1 MKKIVAGIIAPVD
14 AGKTTL
20 SEAMLYQSG
29 AIRQLGRVDRGSAH
43 LDPDQEEKRRGITI
57 FSHQTQLQT
66 KDLRLTL
73 LDTPGHVD
81 FAAQTEDVLRVLDYA
96 ILLVSATDG
105 VTGYTRTLWHLLD
118 RYHVPAFIFVNKCDG
133 LGANYEKTV
142 DQLQDLA
149 AGCLP
154 FDQGLTSELTEQVAM
169 QDDDVLEA
177 YLNNGQLDDDQ
188 VRSMIQHRQVFPI
201 YHGSALQDDG
211 VDRLLTGLREWTVE
225 DQKPTQFAA
234 RVFRISHDRQGNRL
248 TWLRVLGGQ
257 LKAKQELMDGE
268 KADQV
273 RVYDGAHFDIS
284 QEIPAGDCCAV
295 TGLSQTF
302 PGQGL
307 GNASDSGRPFFQPVM
322 AYTVTVDKDQVQKC
336 LTALKRL
343 ADEDPLL
350 DVIWNSELQE
360 IHVQVMGQVQL
371 EVLQQ
376 RLHDEFDMD
385 VQFTAGSILY
395 QETITRPVEGVG
407 HFEPLRHY
415 AEVHLLMEPGK
426 RGSGIHYEAHL
437 SGDVLDLSWQHQIL
451 VALRSKQH
459 RGVLIG
465 TPLTDVKITLIAG
478 KGNIVHTVGGDFREA
493 AWRAVRQ
500 GLMELRRAGACQL
513 LEPWYSFRLTVDQA
527 SVGHAL
533 TDIQRM
539 GGQVDAPQQDGSQT
553 VITGTA
559 PVSAMRDYAQQVRS
573 YTHGQGQLECVVD
586 GYRPCHDAQTIIDH
600 ADYDPVG
607 DLPNTPGSVFCA
619 HGAGYPVHWDD
630 VPSHM
635 HVPYASQVMED
646 FD

>member
-29 AIRQLGRVDRGSAH
+29 AIRQLGRVDRGNAH

-57 FSHQTQLQT
+57 FSHQAQLQT
-66 KDLRLTL
+66 QDLQLTL

-96 ILLVSATDG
+96 VLLVSATDG
-105 VTGYTRTLWHLLD
+105 VTGYTRTLWRLLD
-118 RYHVPAFIFVNKCDG
+118 RYQVPTMIFVNKCDG
-133 LGANYEKTV
+133 LGADYQGTL

-149 AGCLP
+149 GGCLA
-154 FDQGLTSELTEQVAM
+154 FDQGLTDELKEQVAM
-169 QDDDVLEA
+169 QDDDVLAA
-177 YLNNGQLDDDQ
+177 YLDSGQLGDDQ
-188 VRSMIQHRQVFPI
+188 VRAMIRQRLLFPV
-201 YHGSALQDDG
+201 YHGSALQGEG
-211 VDRLLTGLREWTVE
+211 VAQLLAGLSHWTVARSWSN
-225 DQKPTQFAA
+225 DFAA
-234 RVFRISHDRQGNRL
+234 RVFRISHDSQGNRL

-257 LKAKQELMDGE
+257 LKAKQELVDGE

-273 RVYDGAHFDIS
+273 RIYDGGHFDIS
-284 QEIPAGDCCAV
+284 QEIPAGGCCAV

-307 GNASDSGRPFFQPVM
+307 GNAHDSGRPFFQPVM
-322 AYTVTVDKDQVQKC
+322 SYTVVSGNDNVQQC
-336 LTALKRL
+336 LNALKRL

-350 DVIWNSELQE
+350 DVIWNQELQE
-360 IHVQVMGQVQL
+360 IRVQVMGQVQL

-376 RLHDEFDMD
+376 RLHDEAQID
-385 VQFTAGSILY
+385 VHFTSGSILY
-395 QETITRPVEGVG
+395 KETITQPVEGVG

-415 AEVHLLMEPGK
+415 AEVHLLMEPAK
-426 RGSGIHYEAHL
+426 RGSGLHYEAHL

-465 TPLTDVKITLIAG
+465 APLTDVKMTLVAG

-500 GLMELRRAGACQL
+500 GLMELRRVGACQL
-513 LEPWYSFRLTVDQA
+513 LEPWYSFRLTLDQQ

-539 GGQVDAPQQDGSQT
+539 GGQVDAPQQQGSQT

-586 GYRPCHDAQTIIDH
+586 GYRPCHDAKQVIEQ
-600 ADYDPVG
+600 ADYDPVS

-630 VPSHM
+630 VPAHM
-635 HVPYASQVMED
+635 HVPYASSVMKNH
-646 FD
+646 

>member
-20 SEAMLYQSG
+20 SEAMLFQSG
-29 AIRQLGRVDRGSAH
+29 AIRKLGRVDRGSAH
-43 LDPDQEEKRRGITI
+43 LDPDQEEKKRGITI
-57 FSHQTQLQT
+57 FSHQTQLKT
-66 KDLRLTL
+66 KDLQLTL

-96 ILLVSATDG
+96 VLLASATDG
-105 VTGYTRTLWHLLD
+105 VTGYSRTLGRLLK
-118 RYHVPAFIFVNKCDG
+118 RYDVPTFIFINKCDG
-133 LGANYEKTV
+133 MGADYEKTLA
-142 DQLQDLA
+142 QLQELS

-154 FDQGLTSELTEQVAM
+154 FDKGLTDDLMEQVAM
-169 QDDDVLEA
+169 QDDDALTS
-177 YLNNGQLDDDQ
+177 YLNNGHLSDDQ
-188 VRSMIQHRQVFPI
+188 VRTMIQKRQIFPV
-201 YHGSALQDDG
+201 YHGSALKDDG
-211 VDRLLTGLREWTVE
+211 VDQLLAGLGKWAVEHEWPK
-225 DQKPTQFAA
+225 DFAA
-234 RVFRISHDRQGNRL
+234 RVFRISHDQQGNRL

-257 LKAKQELMDGE
+257 LKAKQELLSGE

-273 RVYDGAHFDIS
+273 RVYDGGQFNIS
-284 QEIPAGDCCAV
+284 QEILAGGCCAV
-295 TGLSQTF
+295 TGLSNTF

-307 GNASDSGRPFFQPVM
+307 GKAQDSGRPFFQPVM
-322 AYTVTVDKDQVQKC
+322 AYTVVPAQDDVQNC
-336 LTALKRL
+336 LNALKRL

-350 DVIWNSELQE
+350 NVIWNQELQE
-360 IHVQVMGQVQL
+360 IRVQVMGQVQL

-376 RLHDEFDMD
+376 RLHDENGID
-385 VQFTAGSILY
+385 VQFTTGSILY

-415 AEVHLLMEPGK
+415 AEVHLLMEPAP

-451 VALRSKQH
+451 VALKSKQH

-465 TPLTDVKITLIAG
+465 APLTDVKVTLIAG

-500 GLMELRRAGACQL
+500 GLMELRQIGDCQL
-513 LEPWYSFRLTVDQA
+513 LEPWYSFRLTLDQQ

-539 GGQVDAPQQDGSQT
+539 GGQVNAPQQSGGQT
-553 VITGTA
+553 VLTGAA
-559 PVSAMRDYAQQVRS
+559 PVSAMRDYAQKVRS

-586 GYRPCHDAQTIIDH
+586 GYRPCHDSEKIIKQ

-630 VPSHM
+630 VPAHM
-635 HVPYASQVMED
+635 HVPYASRVMAD
-646 FD
+646 L